1 MSGEPGRTVAI
12 VPTYEEAENID
23 AFLRA
28 FRAANPDVDV
38 LVVDDTSPDGT
49 AQLARTTGEEVGRVE
64 VLVKPTKD
72 GLGAAYRH
80 GMRHALAEGY
90 SFIGQIDADFSHDP
104 AAFPGLRAAM
114 DAGAADHVGLVI
126 GSRYVPGGSIP
137 NWPVHRRLLSK
148 WGNVYTRLVLGMQV
162 ADGTAGFRLW
172 RADAIEAT
180 GLLDAHARGYLFQI
194 ENAYRATRA
203 GIALR
208 EVPIA
213 FADRVRGTSKMNGTI
228 IVEALGKATWWGFRD
243 RVLRR
248 GGAAPAS
255 GAAS

>member
-1 MSGEPGRTVAI
+1 MKTVAI
-12 VPTYEEAENID
+12 VPTYQEAENID

-38 LVVDDTSPDGT
+38 LVVDDSSPDGT
-49 AQLARTTGEEVGRVE
+49 AALARAAGAELGQVE

-80 GMRHALAEGY
+80 GMRHVLDQGY
-90 SFIGQIDADFSHDP
+90 GLVGQIDADFSHDP
-104 AAFPGLRAAM
+104 AAFGDLRAAM
-114 DAGAADHVGLVI
+114 TDDVGLVI

-137 NWPVHRRLLSK
+137 NWPWHRRMLSR
-148 WGNVYTRLVLGMQV
+148 WGNVYTRWVLGIRV
-162 ADGTAGFRLW
+162 ADATAGFRLW
-172 RADAIEAT
+172 RAQAILDT

-194 ENAYRATRA
+194 ENAYRTKRA
-203 GIALR
+203 GIGLR

-213 FADRVRGTSKMNGTI
+213 FADRVRGTSKMHGMI

-248 GGAAPAS
+248 GKGV
-255 GAAS
+255 GR

>member
-1 MSGEPGRTVAI
+1 MSPAGDTVAI
-12 VPTYEEAENID
+12 VPTYQEAENID

-28 FRAANPDVDV
+28 FRAANPDVDII
-38 LVVDDTSPDGT
+38 VVDDSSPDGT
-49 AQLARTTGEEVGRVE
+49 AELARAAGAELGRVE

-80 GMRHALAEGY
+80 GMRHALEQGY
-90 SFIGQIDADFSHDP
+90 ELIGQIDADFSHDP
-104 AAFPGLRAAM
+104 AAFPSLRSAM
-114 DAGAADHVGLVI
+114 AEGSTDGVGLVI

-137 NWPVHRRLLSK
+137 NWPVHRRMLSRY
-148 WGNVYTRLVLGMQV
+148 GNVYTRAVLGIPV
-162 ADGTAGFRLW
+162 ADATAGFRLW
-172 RADAIEAT
+172 RADAIIGT
-180 GLLDAHARGYLFQI
+180 GLLDADARGYLFQI

-213 FADRVRGTSKMNGTI
+213 FADRVRGTSKMSGTI

-248 GGAAPAS
+248 GGRR
-255 GAAS
+255 

>member
-1 MSGEPGRTVAI
+1 MKTVAI
-12 VPTYEEAENID
+12 VPTYQEAENID

-38 LVVDDTSPDGT
+38 LVVDDSSPDGT
-49 AQLARTTGEEVGRVE
+49 AALARAAGAELGQVE

-80 GMRHALAEGY
+80 GMRHVLDQGY
-90 SFIGQIDADFSHDP
+90 ELVGQIDADFSHDP
-104 AAFPGLRAAM
+104 AAFGDLRAAM
-114 DAGAADHVGLVI
+114 TDDVGLVI

-137 NWPVHRRLLSK
+137 NWPWHRRMLSR
-148 WGNVYTRLVLGMQV
+148 WGNVYTRWVLGIRV
-162 ADGTAGFRLW
+162 ADATAGFRLW
-172 RADAIEAT
+172 RAQAILDT

-194 ENAYRATRA
+194 ENAYRTKRA
-203 GIALR
+203 GIGLR

-213 FADRVRGTSKMNGTI
+213 FADRVRGTSKMHGMI

-248 GGAAPAS
+248 GKGV
-255 GAAS
+255 GR

>member
-1 MSGEPGRTVAI
+1 MPTTVAI
-12 VPTYEEAENID
+12 VPTYQEAENIEP
-23 AFLRA
+23 FLRT
-28 FRAANPDVDV
+28 FRTANPDVDI

-49 AQLARTTGEEVGRVE
+49 ADLARAIGADVGRVE

-80 GMRHALAEGY
+80 GMRHALDAGY
-90 SFIGQIDADFSHDP
+90 DFVGQIDADLSHDP
-104 AAFPGLRAAM
+104 AAFPSLQQAM
-114 DAGAADHVGLVI
+114 AEGGDAVGLVI

-137 NWPVHRRLLSK
+137 DWPVHRRMLSR
-148 WGNVYTRLVLGMQV
+148 WGNVYTRWVLGIQV
-162 ADGTAGFRLW
+162 ADATAGYRLW
-172 RADAIEAT
+172 KAQAIVDT

-194 ENAYRATRA
+194 ENAYRTKQA
-203 GIALR
+203 GIGLR

-213 FADRVRGTSKMNGTI
+213 FADRVRGTSKMHGMI

-248 GGAAPAS
+248 GKGTRT
-255 GAAS
+255 

>member
-1 MSGEPGRTVAI
+1 VTAPGGTVAI

-23 AFLRA
+23 AFVRA
-28 FRAANPDVDV
+28 FRAANPDVDL

-49 AQLARTTGEEVGRVE
+49 AELARAAGADVGRVE

-80 GMRHALAEGY
+80 GMRHALDQGY
-90 SFIGQIDADFSHDP
+90 AFVGQIDADFSHDP
-104 AAFPGLRAAM
+104 AAFPSLQAAM
-114 DAGAADHVGLVI
+114 DAGADDGVGLVI

-137 NWPVHRRLLSK
+137 NWPLHRRLLSK
-148 WGNVYTRLVLGMQV
+148 WGNVYTRWVLGMRV
-162 ADGTAGFRLW
+162 ADATAGYRLW
-172 RADAIEAT
+172 RSDVIVST

-194 ENAYRATRA
+194 ENAYRTTLA
-203 GIALR
+203 GIGLR

-213 FADRVRGTSKMNGTI
+213 FADRVRGTSKMSGMI

-248 GGAAPAS
+248 GRPKGS
-255 GAAS
+255 GS

>member
-1 MSGEPGRTVAI
+1 MTTARGTVAI
-12 VPTYEEAENID
+12 VPTYQEAENID
-23 AFLRA
+23 AFVRA
-28 FRAANPDVDV
+28 FRSANPDVDV
-38 LVVDDTSPDGT
+38 LVVDDSSPDGT
-49 AQLARTTGEEVGRVE
+49 ADLARTAGAELGRVD

-90 SFIGQIDADFSHDP
+90 DFIGQIDADFSHDP
-104 AAFPGLRAAM
+104 AAFPSLQAAM
-114 DAGAADHVGLVI
+114 DADDAVGLVI

-137 NWPVHRRLLSK
+137 NWPVHRRALSR
-148 WGNVYTRLVLGMQV
+148 WGNVYTRWVLGIRV
-162 ADGTAGFRLW
+162 ADATAGFRLW
-172 RADAIEAT
+172 TAQAIVDT

-194 ENAYRATRA
+194 ENAYRTKQA
-203 GIALR
+203 GIELR

-213 FADRVRGTSKMNGTI
+213 FADRVRGTSKMHGMI

-248 GGAAPAS
+248 GKGARA
-255 GAAS
+255 

>member
-1 MSGEPGRTVAI
+1 VIPPDRTVAI
-12 VPTYEEAENID
+12 VPTYQEAENID

-28 FRAANPDVDV
+28 FRAANPEVDIV
-38 LVVDDTSPDGT
+38 VVDDSSPDGT
-49 AQLARTTGEEVGRVE
+49 AELARAAGAELGRVE

-80 GMRHALAEGY
+80 GMRHALEQGY
-90 SFIGQIDADFSHDP
+90 AFVGQIDADFSHDP
-104 AAFPGLRAAM
+104 AAFPSLQSAM
-114 DAGAADHVGLVI
+114 TAGEADGVGLVI

-137 NWPVHRRLLSK
+137 NWPLHRRMLSRY
-148 WGNVYTRLVLGMQV
+148 GNVYTRAVLGIPV
-162 ADGTAGFRLW
+162 ADATAGFRLW
-172 RADAIEAT
+172 RAEAIIGT
-180 GLLDAHARGYLFQI
+180 GLLDADARGYLFQI
-194 ENAYRATRA
+194 ENAYRTTRA

-248 GGAAPAS
+248 GGHR
-255 GAAS
+255 